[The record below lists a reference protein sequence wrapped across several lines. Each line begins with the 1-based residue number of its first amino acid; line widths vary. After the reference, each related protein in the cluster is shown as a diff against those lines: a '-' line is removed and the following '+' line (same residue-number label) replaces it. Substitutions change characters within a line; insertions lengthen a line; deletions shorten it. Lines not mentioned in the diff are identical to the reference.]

1 MASAFILR
9 INDRMNTIEIL
20 GIKGHEKTKQ
30 LRENVVQ
37 ALQVIGL
44 DIEVKEV
51 HQVDVRLA
59 AEIDAIPALKIN
71 GKIVLQQTI
80 PAVEQLNVLLKMWL
94 APSHSSLQL
103 KKLLVPTD
111 FSASAQNAYRF
122 ALDMVQESD
131 AHIQLVHYY
140 QAELDPV
147 YPYFGVASFSFV
159 QKLKEKLETT
169 SKNERLVAGLVEDAS
184 LVVNTSLLEGF
195 VETELPQLAL
205 NFAIDMII
213 MGTTGEG
220 GFLNKWLG
228 TVSSIVAQKATCP
241 TLLVPN
247 GVKFKGF
254 KHILFA
260 SDFQADDE
268 VILQQ
273 VLDFAAVYDANVHFV
288 HVAEP
293 SKRGHYSHQ
302 MPIEALLREKA
313 PLSIFT
319 MTTIKNSKPLEAI
332 NRYSKENN
340 IDLVALAT
348 TQRNFM
354 ANMLYK
360 SMTRQLIFNSE
371 IPLMVLHFDL

>member
-1 MASAFILR
+1 
-9 INDRMNTIEIL
+9 MNIIEIL

-30 LRENVVQ
+30 LRENVAQ

-159 QKLKEKLETT
+159 QKLKEKLKTA
-169 SKNERLVAGLVEDAS
+169 SQNEHLAAARQEGAS
-184 LVVNTSLLEGF
+184 LEVETSLLEGF
-195 VETELPQLAL
+195 VEIELPPRATDLAADL
-205 NFAIDMII
+205 II

-220 GFLNKWLG
+220 GRLNKWLG
-228 TVSSIVAQKATCP
+228 TVSSTIAQKTICP
-241 TLLVPN
+241 SLLIPN

-254 KHILFA
+254 QQILFA
-260 SDFQADDE
+260 SDFQTHDE
-268 VILQQ
+268 AILQQ
-273 VLDFAAVYDANVHFV
+273 VFDFATIYGANVHFV

-293 SKRGHYSHQ
+293 SKPDHHLHPL
-302 MPIEALLREKA
+302 PIESFFRDKA
-313 PLSIFT
+313 PHPTFT
-319 MTTIKNSKPLEAI
+319 MTTIKNSSPIEAI
-332 NRYSKENN
+332 NRYSKEHN

-348 TQRNFM
+348 RQRSLM
-354 ANMLYK
+354 ANMLHK
-360 SMTRQLIFNSE
+360 SMTKQLIFNSE

>member
-1 MASAFILR
+1 
-9 INDRMNTIEIL
+9 MNTIEIL
-20 GIKGHEKTKQ
+20 GIKGHKKTKQ
-30 LRENVVQ
+30 LRENVAQ
-37 ALQVIGL
+37 ALQAIGL

-51 HQVDVRLA
+51 HQVEVRLA
-59 AEIDAIPALKIN
+59 TEIDAIPVLKIN
-71 GKIVLQQTI
+71 DKVVLQQTI
-80 PAVEQLNVLLKMWL
+80 PAVEQLKVLLKMWL
-94 APSHSSLQL
+94 APSDSSLQL

-147 YPYFGVASFSFV
+147 YPYFGAASFRFL
-159 QKLKEKLETT
+159 QKLKEKLETA
-169 SKNERLVAGLVEDAS
+169 SKTEDAS

-195 VETELPQLAL
+195 VETELPQLAVD
-205 NFAIDMII
+205 FAIDMII

-220 GFLNKWLG
+220 GLLNKWLG
-228 TVSSIVAQKATCP
+228 TVSSIIAQKATCP

-247 GVKFKGF
+247 GVQFKGF

-273 VLDFAAVYDANVHFV
+273 VLDFAAVYGANVHFV

-293 SKRGHYSHQ
+293 SNPDHHSHQ

-313 PLSIFT
+313 PHSTFT

-332 NRYSKENN
+332 NQYSKENN